1 MHNRNQYLRAKVSLS
16 LSQTSLVSL
25 LALSESFFALCIVQI
40 AENERA
46 KQQMNLMPG
55 GSSEYELNI
64 QPPSFGSRNFLQV
77 NDLQPNHQFSR
88 HDQTAL
94 QQV

>member
-1 MHNRNQYLRAKVSLS
+1 MVSNESLMVTGIRHLRKCACFI
-16 LSQTSLVSL
+16 
-25 LALSESFFALCIVQI
+25 ALSESFFALCIVQI

>member
-1 MHNRNQYLRAKVSLS
+1 MCFFPITNQNELLFAEIELNYAK
-16 LSQTSLVSL
+16 
-25 LALSESFFALCIVQI
+25 E

-55 GSSEYELNI
+55 GSSEFEFNI
-64 QPPSFGSRNFLQV
+64 QPPSFGARNFLQV

-88 HDQTAL
+88 HDQTAF